1 MFDSLEQALALPIT
15 RSNSDS
21 ARHNGTRMQ
30 MVSRFDES
38 VGDTPEEYSAGIP
51 QVLMLMN
58 GRITADAISIERSRT
73 LKAVV
78 EAPFLD
84 DASKLDTLFLATFT
98 RYPTEKERTVLL
110 DHIRTQRTA
119 DDRRA
124 AYDEVFWALIN
135 SPEFVLC
142 R

>member
-1 MFDSLEQALALPIT
+1 
-15 RSNSDS
+15 
-21 ARHNGTRMQ
+21 
-30 MVSRFDES
+30 
-38 VGDTPEEYSAGIP
+38 
-51 QVLMLMN
+51 VLMLMN

-84 DASKLDTLFLATFT
+84 ESSKLDTLFLATFT
-98 RYPTEKERTVLL
+98 RYPTEKERSVLL
-110 DHIRTQRTA
+110 EHIRTQRTA
-119 DDRRA
+119 DERRA
-124 AYDEVFWALIN
+124 AYDEIFWALIN